1 MIKPTTFALFVVIP
15 LLISFCEMNFDFGQI
30 MLKPNPEVVKVT
42 SFNNWIDPIP
52 SMLVMLDEIGWAS

>member
-1 MIKPTTFALFVVIP
+1 MMKPTTFVLFVVIP

-30 MLKPNPEVVKVT
+30 IFNQNPEAVKVT

-52 SMLVMLDEIGWAS
+52 SMLVMLDEIRWAS